1 MTSIIIFAPVL
12 FYRLLIFRSFFALGG
27 QLIILHGNDN
37 GIAFFYLI
45 CQNHLGCQ
53 GLHVLLD
60 ITLQR
65 PCTVDRIISIV
76 HDILHSFLRQTDGQL
91 LILQTSV
98 QIGNDQMNDTA
109 DIIFGQRLEQD
120 RLIQTV
126 QKFRTE
132 MSPQVVHDC
141 RLCLRLDGAVF
152 VDTVQQ
158 IACADV
164 GGHDQYGILEV
175 YSTTLRIGDT
185 PIIQYL

>member
-45 CQNHLGCQ
+45 CQDHLGCQ

-98 QIGNDQMNDTA
+98 QIGNDQMNDAA
-109 DIIFGQRLEQD
+109 DIVLGQRLEQD
-120 RLIQTV
+120 CRFKNSGRKCARRSFMTAASASGLMVPSSLIPSN
-126 QKFRTE
+126 R
-132 MSPQVVHDC
+132 
-141 RLCLRLDGAVF
+141 
-152 VDTVQQ
+152 
-158 IACADV
+158 
-164 GGHDQYGILEV
+164 
-175 YSTTLRIGDT
+175 
-185 PIIQYL
+185 

>member
-12 FYRLLIFRSFFALGG
+12 FYRLLIFQSLFALGG

-45 CQNHLGCQ
+45 CQDHLGCQ

-98 QIGNDQMNDTA
+98 QIGNDQMNDAA
-109 DIIFGQRLEQD
+109 DIVLGQRN
-120 RLIQTV
+120 V
-126 QKFRTE
+126 
-132 MSPQVVHDC
+132 P
-141 RLCLRLDGAVF
+141 
-152 VDTVQQ
+152 
-158 IACADV
+158 AD
-164 GGHDQYGILEV
+164 H
-175 YSTTLRIGDT
+175 S
-185 PIIQYL
+185 

>member
-65 PCTVDRIISIV
+65 PCTVDRIISI
-76 HDILHSFLRQTDGQL
+76 
-91 LILQTSV
+91 
-98 QIGNDQMNDTA
+98 A
-109 DIIFGQRLEQD
+109 
-120 RLIQTV
+120 
-126 QKFRTE
+126 
-132 MSPQVVHDC
+132 
-141 RLCLRLDGAVF
+141 
-152 VDTVQQ
+152 
-158 IACADV
+158 
-164 GGHDQYGILEV
+164 
-175 YSTTLRIGDT
+175 
-185 PIIQYL
+185 

>member
-65 PCTVDRIISIV
+65 PVSYTHLDVYKRQKQRTASPAASVIQ
-76 HDILHSFLRQTDGQL
+76 FLTL
-91 LILQTSV
+91 P
-98 QIGNDQMNDTA
+98 A
-109 DIIFGQRLEQD
+109 
-120 RLIQTV
+120 QTV
-126 QKFRTE
+126 Y
-132 MSPQVVHDC
+132 C
-141 RLCLRLDGAVF
+141 RKGAF
-152 VDTVQQ
+152 
-158 IACADV
+158 
-164 GGHDQYGILEV
+164 YGVEERCV
-175 YSTTLRIGDT
+175 
-185 PIIQYL
+185 